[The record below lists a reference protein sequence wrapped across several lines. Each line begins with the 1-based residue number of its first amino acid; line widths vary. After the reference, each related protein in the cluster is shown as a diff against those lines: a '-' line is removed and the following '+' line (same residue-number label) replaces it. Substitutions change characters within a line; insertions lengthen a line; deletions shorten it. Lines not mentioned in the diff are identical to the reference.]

1 MSCNGFQDR
10 EADVGRLFPGV
21 DSQNGGLKDKSK
33 MTDAGRFP
41 LGYLS
46 DCGGLETS
54 LDGSW

>member
-21 DSQNGGLKDKSK
+21 DSQNGILKAMSG
-33 MTDAGRFP
+33 AGRFP

-46 DCGGLETS
+46 KSGGLETS

>member
-21 DSQNGGLKDKSK
+21 DSQNGSLKDKS
-33 MTDAGRFP
+33 MMSDAGRFP

-46 DCGGLETS
+46 ECGGLETS
-54 LDGSW
+54 LD